1 MVIKESDFILK
12 SIGSELF
19 DLKLLLGRK
28 KKKDG
33 TEEIEE
39 AVVRG
44 CTLFSALRRIINN
57 RIKAKNTDGAID
69 MKKLR
74 DDFIRESEY
83 FSKLFTPNE

>member
-1 MVIKESDFILK
+1 MIIRESDFILK

-57 RIKAKNTDGAID
+57 RVKTKNADGAID

-74 DDFIRESEY
+74 DDFIQESTY
-83 FSKLFTPNE
+83 FRNLFTPNE